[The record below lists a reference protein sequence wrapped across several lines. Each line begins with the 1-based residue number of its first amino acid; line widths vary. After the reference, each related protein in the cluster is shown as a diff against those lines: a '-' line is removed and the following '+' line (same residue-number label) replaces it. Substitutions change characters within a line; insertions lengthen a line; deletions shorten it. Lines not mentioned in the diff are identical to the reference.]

1 MKRVAIIGAGMMTGP
16 IADYLM
22 DTCNYQVI
30 MADRIVS
37 KAQKIIGKRPLGK
50 AVELSVE
57 NSTALDKVVHE
68 SDIVISMVPK
78 PLHTYVAGSC
88 LRCRKNMLTT
98 SYETPEVLALADEA
112 KEKGVLFLNEIGED
126 PGLDHFGTQMILDD
140 IKNDCGKVL
149 ELNTYGCGL
158 PAFGHNNNPMG
169 YKFSWDPRTVFVAAQ
184 TAAAFYKKGK
194 RIEVPGDRLFEH
206 FRLIEIGDIGTFET
220 YPNKDCKKYKK
231 YFGLDDHVSFYRGI
245 LRYSGYC
252 NNMRYLSKMGLFRS
266 GEVKNFEGVT
276 YRQLT
281 ASLVGS
287 RPKNGN
293 LEKKVADYLKLDINA
308 DFIHRFKWLG
318 FFDEKPINVKK
329 GTNLDVL
336 LERMVKKMAY
346 KPHEKDMIIVHI
358 EALAEFPG
366 KPLEKRTATIYIE
379 GVPHG
384 ASAMSRAVGLP
395 MGIGARLVLE
405 GKIKIAGA
413 HIPPTLPGL
422 YRPVL
427 DELAHFGFVFNK
439 KIGPGTLSK

>member
-1 MKRVAIIGAGMMTGP
+1 MKKVTIIGAGMMVGP

-37 KAQKIIGKRPLGK
+37 KAQKIIRERPLGK
-50 AVELSVE
+50 AVELSVQDA
-57 NSTALDKVVHE
+57 TALDKVVNE
-68 SDIVISMVPK
+68 ADIVISMVPK
-78 PLHTYVAGSC
+78 PLHTYVARSC

-98 SYETPEVLALADEA
+98 SYETPDVLALADEA
-112 KEKGVLFLNEIGED
+112 KEKGILFLNEIGED

-140 IKNDCGKVL
+140 IKNDEGKVV

-158 PAFGHNNNPMG
+158 PAFEHNNNPMG

-206 FRLIEIGDIGTFET
+206 FQLIEVEDMGTFET
-220 YPNKDCKKYKK
+220 YPNKDCKKYKE
-231 YFGLDDHVSFYRGI
+231 YFGLDDCVSFYRGI

-252 NNMRYLSKMGLFRS
+252 NNMKYLNKIGLFRS
-266 GEVKNFEGVT
+266 GEVKNFAGIS

-281 ASLVGS
+281 ASLVGA
-287 RPKNGN
+287 RGDDN
-293 LEKKVADYLKLDINA
+293 LEKKAADYLKLDINA

-318 FFDEKPINVKK
+318 FFDEKPIDVKN
-329 GTNLDVL
+329 GTYLDVL
-336 LERMVKKMAY
+336 LERMLKKMSY
-346 KPHEKDMIIVHI
+346 KPYEKDMILVHI

-366 KPLEKRTATIYIE
+366 KTMEKRTATMHFKGIPY
-379 GVPHG
+379 G

-395 MGIGARLVLE
+395 MAVAARLVLV
-405 GKIKIAGA
+405 GKIKATGA
-413 HIPPTLPGL
+413 HIPPTLPFL

-427 DELAHFGFVFNK
+427 HELANLGFIFHKKTRKNK
-439 KIGPGTLSK
+439 LDA